1 MVHALVTNPV
11 FDWSVVLHYLTA
23 HLILLGLL
31 RTLELTALSM
41 VIGVCLGIVLATLQL
56 SRNRILSRL
65 AWLYVWF
72 FRGTPLLV
80 QIIFW
85 YNLASLYSRI
95 SIGIPYGPS
104 FFSGQSNSILT
115 PLVAGLLA
123 LGLNEAAYMAEIIRG
138 GIIGVDKGQME
149 AANSIGMTRVRAL
162 RRIVLPQAMRLI
174 IPPTGNETISMLKTT
189 SLVSTISIAEL
200 LYSVQIVYSRTYQT
214 IPLLIVASIWYLGC
228 TTILSIGQ
236 YFLERRFG
244 RSSASSRGKRDT
256 RGFVT
261 YLSRGWRIRTTIS
274 PSRPA

>member
-1 MVHALVTNPV
+1 
-11 FDWSVVLHYLTA
+11 
-23 HLILLGLL
+23 
-31 RTLELTALSM
+31 
-41 VIGVCLGIVLATLQL
+41 
-56 SRNRILSRL
+56 
-65 AWLYVWF
+65 
-72 FRGTPLLV
+72 LV